1 MISSLMWLIDAPHEV
16 HGERSVETP
25 LTMGFS
31 PQEMTVRTP
40 RVKQASWADN
50 AIDRKSLEDAMLLI
64 L

>member
-50 AIDRKSLEDAMLLI
+50 AIDRKS
-64 L
+64 